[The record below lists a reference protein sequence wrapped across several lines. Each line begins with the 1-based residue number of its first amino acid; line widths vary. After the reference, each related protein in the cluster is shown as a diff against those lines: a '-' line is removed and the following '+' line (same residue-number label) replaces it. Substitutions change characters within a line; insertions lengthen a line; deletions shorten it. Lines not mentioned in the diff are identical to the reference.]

1 MSAVAKASDDKDA
14 APVWKHGPDGELGIG
29 AFNWERFRQSMA
41 MLWLPSLVLF
51 FIVGFNW
58 ATFLI
63 SFGSIFLASRLARFE
78 GTAKL
83 LHDMTMHWS
92 GLFIAASL
100 GLLVLRY
107 LANSFDNGLTNVAY
121 GLGAVA
127 YTFATTIYYDR
138 KRLLGW
144 EPPSSKLP
152 PPDTSLDDLKAMR
165 EEIGW
170 SQTSLASLPVFDEKR
185 PELVAAWDQR
195 DPPRI
200 AHLLQAG
207 NLETQ
212 ESWKRASA
220 TLNRALSYTD
230 RARHKLNG
238 LLTQTEQRLAPF
250 NINYQSI
257 EVERSK
263 QAHVEI
269 TAAIPKSLTVKRI
282 NAQNTAFIQGG
293 SRAVAQGAFGQLP
306 PLAAVAAIGISV
318 VAHYA
323 YKSRT
328 LRRLKDAQGQLL
340 VNAQAA
346 RGDFTTLDSIFATR
360 LIPQFDGMIS
370 VAMRL
375 ESGLA
380 DLKPETM
387 DSSDPAQRDKALQLA
402 FALIEGKKL
411 VSTTAGD

>member
-1 MSAVAKASDDKDA
+1 MSAVAKPSDDKSA
-14 APVWKHGPDGELGIG
+14 APVWKHGPEGELGIG
-29 AFNWERFRQSMA
+29 SINWPRFRQLLLMFG
-41 MLWLPSLVLF
+41 LPSVLLLYF
-51 FIVGFNW
+51 DFGW
-58 ATFLI
+58 ATFFILC
-63 SFGSIFLASRLARFE
+63 GSIFALTRLARFE
-78 GTAKL
+78 GTPSL
-83 LHDMTMHWS
+83 VETFTVHW
-92 GLFIAASL
+92 GTLFAVAAG
-100 GLLVLRY
+100 GLLVLQY
-107 LANSFDNGLTNVAY
+107 LYDNVGGTLFGFAY
-121 GLGAVA
+121 GFGTLA
-127 YTFATTIYYDR
+127 FIYQVGTHDS
-138 KRLLGW
+138 KKLLAW
-144 EPPSSKLP
+144 EPPGSKLP
-152 PPDTSLDDLKAMR
+152 PPDASLDDLKAMR

-170 SQTSLASLPVFDEKR
+170 GQSSLLSLPVFDDKR
-185 PELVAAWDQR
+185 PELVDAWEKR

-200 AHLLQAG
+200 AHLLQEG

-306 PLAAVAAIGISV
+306 PLAAIAAVGISV

-346 RGDFTTLDSIFATR
+346 RGDFTTLDSVFATR
-360 LIPQFDGMIS
+360 LIPQFDGMID
-370 VAMRL
+370 VASRL
-375 ESGLA
+375 ENGLA
-380 DLKPETM
+380 DLQPDAVDAT
-387 DSSDPAQRDKALQLA
+387 SQSQRDKALQLA

>member
-1 MSAVAKASDDKDA
+1 
-14 APVWKHGPDGELGIG
+14 
-29 AFNWERFRQSMA
+29 
-41 MLWLPSLVLF
+41 LV
-51 FIVGFNW
+51 
-58 ATFLI
+58 
-63 SFGSIFLASRLARFE
+63 
-78 GTAKL
+78 
-83 LHDMTMHWS
+83 S
-92 GLFIAASL
+92 G
-100 GLLVLRY
+100 
-107 LANSFDNGLTNVAY
+107 AY
-121 GLGAVA
+121 GIGAVA
-127 YTFATTIYYDR
+127 YAFATAIYYDG
-138 KRLLGW
+138 KRLLTW
-144 EPPSSKLP
+144 EPPSSKAP
-152 PPDTSLDDLKAMR
+152 PPDVSLDDLKAMR

-170 SQTSLASLPVFDEKR
+170 GQTSLASLPVFDDKR
-185 PELVAAWDQR
+185 PELVDAWEKR

-200 AHLLQAG
+200 AHLLQQG

-238 LLTQTEQRLAPF
+238 LLAQTEQRLAPF

-263 QAHVEI
+263 QAHVEM

-282 NAQNTAFIQGG
+282 NAQNMAFIQGG
-293 SRAVAQGAFGQLP
+293 GRAVAQGAFGQLP

-318 VAHYA
+318 IAHYA

-328 LRRLKDAQGQLL
+328 LRRLKEAQGQLL
-340 VNAQAA
+340 VNSQAA
-346 RGDFTTLDSIFATR
+346 RGDFTTLDSVFTTR

-370 VAMRL
+370 VVTLL

-380 DLKPETM
+380 DLKPETV
-387 DSSDPAQRDKALQLA
+387 DANDPGQRDKALQLA

-411 VSTTAGD
+411 VSTMAGD